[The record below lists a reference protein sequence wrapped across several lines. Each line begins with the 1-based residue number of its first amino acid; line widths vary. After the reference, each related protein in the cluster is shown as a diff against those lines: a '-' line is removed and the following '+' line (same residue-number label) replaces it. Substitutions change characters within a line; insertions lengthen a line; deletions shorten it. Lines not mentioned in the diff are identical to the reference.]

1 MLENNT
7 IFSSID
13 VKSEFSKGPRLW
25 KFNDT
30 LLEDN
35 NYKGLIALYYPQ
47 ILWKCSKVTNNQLLW
62 ELIKM
67 ELRAKNV
74 RNSKEKRCKLGN
86 KEEALE
92 KELQEI
98 DFKICNGDFFEQD
111 TLEKF
116 EAAKEELKRLHERR
130 GKEAMF
136 RSKMKWV
143 EQGEKPTKYF
153 HNLEKT
159 NYEKTIGQRGETRK
173 WRVSYSAQVNKEIE
187 VLYRKMYTAKMN
199 GNMDNHVSEQ
209 KFDEFIEDLNILQ
222 LNDNEQSLLEEDFTI
237 SELKEALT
245 SIADNKSPNLFWS
258 SL

>member
-1 MLENNT
+1 
-7 IFSSID
+7 
-13 VKSEFSKGPRLW
+13 
-25 KFNDT
+25 
-30 LLEDN
+30 
-35 NYKGLIALYYPQ
+35 
-47 ILWKCSKVTNNQLLW
+47 
-62 ELIKM
+62 M

-86 KEEALE
+86 KEEALQ

-116 EAAKEELKRLHERR
+116 EGAKEELKRLHERR

-153 HNLEKT
+153 HNLEKK

-173 WRVSYSAQVNKEIE
+173 
-187 VLYRKMYTAKMN
+187 
-199 GNMDNHVSEQ
+199 
-209 KFDEFIEDLNILQ
+209 
-222 LNDNEQSLLEEDFTI
+222 
-237 SELKEALT
+237 
-245 SIADNKSPNLFWS
+245 
-258 SL
+258 